1 MKLERLSENQIRC
14 TLNKNDLTDR
24 HLKLSELAYG
34 SEKAKALF
42 HEMMTQASEELGFEA
57 DDIPLVIEAIP
68 VSSDCIILIITKVE
82 SPDELD
88 TRFSRFS
95 SAIHQDAETET
106 DATDFDSENY
116 KGADEVLNM
125 FKKIKEDVFQAIQEA
140 KAAGVIPEEEAPE
153 GETEATAKEVELTK
167 LFSFDDLN
175 DVTLLA
181 KVLGSAFKGSST
193 LYKNPITGI
202 YYLEMN
208 NKHLSPEDFNRICNI
223 ATEYGHCE
231 KYTEMM
237 SAYFGEHYDCLIKN
251 KALQVLSKL

>member
-14 TLNKNDLTDR
+14 TLDKTDLTDR

-34 SEKAKALF
+34 TEKAKALF

-140 KAAGVIPEEEAPE
+140 KAAGVIPEEEDR
-153 GETEATAKEVELTK
+153 KSV
-167 LFSFDDLN
+167 
-175 DVTLLA
+175 V
-181 KVLGSAFKGSST
+181 
-193 LYKNPITGI
+193 
-202 YYLEMN
+202 
-208 NKHLSPEDFNRICNI
+208 
-223 ATEYGHCE
+223 
-231 KYTEMM
+231 
-237 SAYFGEHYDCLIKN
+237 
-251 KALQVLSKL
+251 

>member
-14 TLNKNDLTDR
+14 TLDKTDLTDR

-34 SEKAKALF
+34 TEKAKALF

-57 DDIPLVIEAIP
+57 EDIPLVIEAIP

-95 SAIHQDAETET
+95 SAIHQDSEA

-125 FKKIKEDVFQAIQEA
+125 FKQIKEDVFHAIQEA
-140 KAAGVIPEEEAPE
+140 KAAGVIPEEETPE
-153 GETEATAKEVELTK
+153 KQAQTISKDIELTK

-181 KVLGSAFKGSST
+181 KVLGSAFKGNST
-193 LYKNPITGI
+193 LYKNPATGI

-208 NKHLSPEDFNRICNI
+208 SKQLSPESFNRICNI
-223 ATEYGHCE
+223 STEYGHCE
-231 KYTEMM
+231 KYTEMT
-237 SAYFGEHYDCLIKN
+237 SAYFGEHYECLIKN